1 MRVLCAAIGH
11 ADSLLCI
18 SADELVFEVPEGK
31 SFDDFVAE
39 LWAACG
45 FATEKNHPWA
55 IDKWATWR
63 FSRLTPDVT
72 DELGGIIEFEPNL
85 SARDAVTSEPAP
97 FVMVFRMNVLLRG
110 NAMSLGDLNVDA
122 ARHWRPAAVRLL
134 KRHGENVPKTR
145 PNRGM
150 KERLDE
156 QGRVVKA

>member
-1 MRVLCAAIGH
+1 MRVWYGR
-11 ADSLLCI
+11 SLTI
-18 SADELVFEVPEGK
+18 SPSMLVG
-31 SFDDFVAE
+31 S
-39 LWAACG
+39 
-45 FATEKNHPWA
+45 
-55 IDKWATWR
+55 
-63 FSRLTPDVT
+63 
-72 DELGGIIEFEPNL
+72 
-85 SARDAVTSEPAP
+85 DAVTSEPAP

-134 KRHGENVPKTR
+134 KRHGEKVPKTR